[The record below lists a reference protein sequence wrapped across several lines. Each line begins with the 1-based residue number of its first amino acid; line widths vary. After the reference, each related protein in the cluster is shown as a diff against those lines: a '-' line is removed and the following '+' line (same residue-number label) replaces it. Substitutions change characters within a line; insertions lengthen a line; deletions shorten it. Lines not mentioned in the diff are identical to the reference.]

1 MREGLRQRLIEA
13 MQEMPVIDAHE
24 HLPPESDR
32 IAMDVDVLTLF
43 SHYTQT
49 DLESAGMTQE
59 QYDWLQDASVALD
72 ERWNVFEPFYER
84 IKFGSYARAARIAAQ
99 RFYGAD
105 IGPDTYRDIT
115 ERMKAGNRRGI
126 YRRVIEDACNIKVC
140 LTQIGSIPKSS
151 RNILTPL
158 LPVGSLTGTGDIAA
172 MRKNAEGAGVELTML
187 SEYDGV
193 MEALVADYKE
203 KGVVGFKTRSDELA
217 DPEPGPAIEAFQEAL
232 RGEDYDRALLDAYVT
247 HRAFD
252 IIGDADLVVAAH
264 CGIIWDNWNNF
275 YALHPRNMVPKLLKH
290 RGTRFDLYH
299 AAIPWVRDMGVI
311 GKELPNAYL
320 NMCWCHVISQQMSIL
335 ALDEWIDLV
344 PVNKITGFGGDYHR
358 PVEKIYGHLVMARE
372 DIATV
377 LVRRIEDKQM
387 TFGEAVSLA
396 RMFLFDNPR
405 ELYRLE
411 V

>member
-1 MREGLRQRLIEA
+1 
-13 MQEMPVIDAHE
+13 
-24 HLPPESDR
+24 
-32 IAMDVDVLTLF
+32 
-43 SHYTQT
+43 
-49 DLESAGMTQE
+49 
-59 QYDWLQDASVALD
+59 
-72 ERWNVFEPFYER
+72 
-84 IKFGSYARAARIAAQ
+84 
-99 RFYGAD
+99 
-105 IGPDTYRDIT
+105 
-115 ERMKAGNRRGI
+115 
-126 YRRVIEDACNIKVC
+126 
-140 LTQIGSIPKSS
+140 
-151 RNILTPL
+151 
-158 LPVGSLTGTGDIAA
+158 
-172 MRKNAEGAGVELTML
+172 
-187 SEYDGV
+187 
-193 MEALVADYKE
+193 
-203 KGVVGFKTRSDELA
+203 
-217 DPEPGPAIEAFQEAL
+217 
-232 RGEDYDRALLDAYVT
+232 
-247 HRAFD
+247 
-252 IIGDADLVVAAH
+252 
-264 CGIIWDNWNNF
+264 
-275 YALHPRNMVPKLLKH
+275 MVPKLLKH

-320 NMCWCHVISQQMSIL
+320 NMCWCHVISQQMSIS